1 MLIWR
6 LIALASAILAFG
18 GDVSAEGSTGTVVSC
33 GSEKLRLTIQN
44 QTGSSN
50 RLSFEGATHDGNL
63 LEKLSDLGQ
72 RTSHI
77 AGLSCAEMAER
88 DTTSF
93 ILLAFVREGSKT
105 GILDE
110 HGRPVRMKTVLIKFI
125 GNRPH
130 SYIEVET
137 ARENDGMALL
147 PEYGLLS
154 RDLQLSF
161 EPDQVIDVSGD
172 PEFFRTHS
180 IVPID
185 PIRME

>member
-6 LIALASAILAFG
+6 LIALASAVLAFRG
-18 GDVSAEGSTGTVVSC
+18 EASAEGSVGTVVSC
-33 GSEKLRLTIQN
+33 GSEQVRLTIQN
-44 QTGSSN
+44 QTGGSN

-77 AGLSCAEMAER
+77 AALSCAEMAER
-88 DTTSF
+88 DTTF
-93 ILLAFVREGSKT
+93 FVLLAFVREGSKT
-105 GILDE
+105 AILDE
-110 HGRPVRMKTVLIKFI
+110 HGRPVKMKTVRIKFI

-130 SYIEVET
+130 SYIEVGT
-137 ARENDGMALL
+137 AREDDGMALL

-161 EPDQVIDVSGD
+161 DPDQIIDVSGD

-180 IVPID
+180 IVQID
-185 PIRME
+185 PIRIE